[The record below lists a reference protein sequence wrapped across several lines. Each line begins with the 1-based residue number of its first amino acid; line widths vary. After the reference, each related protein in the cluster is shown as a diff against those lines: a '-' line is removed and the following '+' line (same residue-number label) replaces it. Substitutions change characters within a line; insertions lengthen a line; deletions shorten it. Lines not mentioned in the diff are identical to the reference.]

1 LKTERDQI
9 GDVVALGALVRAVRI
24 AQGFRRDELAAATGL
39 SPKFISQ
46 VEAGKETAQLGK
58 VLQLLAELGIEL
70 FAETPNTTFTQ
81 EDLKAAQTRRRSRRA
96 KSDA

>member
-1 LKTERDQI
+1 MKTERDQI
-9 GDVVALGALVRAVRI
+9 RDVEKLGALVRAVRI

-46 VEAGKETAQLGK
+46 VEAGKETAQFGK

-81 EDLKAAQTRRRSRRA
+81 EELEAARTRRRSPRS
-96 KSDA
+96 KSEA

>member
-1 LKTERDQI
+1 MKTQRDQI
-9 GDVVALGALVRAVRI
+9 RDVVALGTLVRAVRI

-58 VLQLLAELGIEL
+58 VLRLLAELGIDL
-70 FAETPNTTFTQ
+70 FAETPNTNITQ
-81 EDLKAAQTRRRSRRA
+81 EGFEAALRRRRSPRT
-96 KSDA
+96 KSQA